1 MRAVSHS
8 YDNSAWKRQ
17 QKLLHLI
24 YRYTNVKLIKISK
37 EILVHGNADE
47 WSIDSKG

>member
-8 YDNSAWKRQ
+8 YDKGAWKRQ
-17 QKLLHLI
+17 QKLFHLI

-37 EILVHGNADE
+37 EISVHGNVDE
-47 WSIDSKG
+47 